1 MFHKYNGSLHRGTQ
15 RRFPPKS
22 TETENFLGYPE
33 YCILCRAMKICV
45 SFRSSCGNLS
55 LFEITRA
62 SVLFFRKFQRQFNAL
77 TEMRIFLIPL
87 SIIFS
92 NPKVLGFLFSTKNS
106 LTQEVKCE
114 KINFKKTV
122 GNLLDKLRKLC
133 TMMMNAT
140 FTYKFLAVLK

>member
-1 MFHKYNGSLHRGTQ
+1 M
-15 RRFPPKS
+15 
-22 TETENFLGYPE
+22 
-33 YCILCRAMKICV
+33 I
-45 SFRSSCGNLS
+45 
-55 LFEITRA
+55 
-62 SVLFFRKFQRQFNAL
+62 
-77 TEMRIFLIPL
+77 IFLIPL

-106 LTQEVKCE
+106 LTLEVKCE

-133 TMMMNAT
+133 MNAT